1 MAGMSKRK
9 YERACAEKWQQ
20 WKDAGLAPATRKKAL
35 KIIERKFKALGI
47 VLREFKPER
56 GVFGV
61 IPSHEVKAVI
71 AKSIIDE
78 DLPDEQLN
86 DDLSFLVWDMTEN
99 KGQASTDSWRRAA
112 PKPPES
118 EKIMSRN
125 DRDGDG
131 RMKKS
136 KIITEKALI
145 RRINARLAGTRYEL
159 STISFYSGPPI
170 DPNRKF
176 QILDAIGREL
186 GVLKPQEVVGE
197 DDETARRRWISGL
210 GSGER

>member
-9 YERACAEKWQQ
+9 YERVCHERWQR

-35 KIIERKFKALGI
+35 KIIEREFKAMGIMLRKFKPKGTVFSFIPPLG
-47 VLREFKPER
+47 VR
-56 GVFGV
+56 V
-61 IPSHEVKAVI
+61 AI

-78 DLPDEQLN
+78 DLPDGQLN
-86 DDLSFLVWDMTEN
+86 DNLSFLVWDMTEN
-99 KGQASTDSWRRAA
+99 KGRAPIDSWLRAA

-118 EKIMSRN
+118 KKIVSRN
-125 DRDGDG
+125 DQDEDG

-159 STISFYSGPPI
+159 STICFYSGPPI

-176 QILDAIGREL
+176 REFSASVRDAI
-186 GVLKPQEVVGE
+186 
-197 DDETARRRWISGL
+197 
-210 GSGER
+210 

>member
-1 MAGMSKRK
+1 MSKRK
-9 YERACAEKWQQ
+9 YERVCHERWQR

-35 KIIERKFKALGI
+35 KIIEREFKAMGIMLRKFKPKGTVFSFIPPLG
-47 VLREFKPER
+47 VR
-56 GVFGV
+56 
-61 IPSHEVKAVI
+61 AAI

-78 DLPDEQLN
+78 DLPDGQLN
-86 DDLSFLVWDMTEN
+86 DNLSFLVWDMTEN
-99 KGQASTDSWRRAA
+99 KGRAPIDSWLRAA

-118 EKIMSRN
+118 KKIVSRN
-125 DRDGDG
+125 DQDEDG

>member
-9 YERACAEKWQQ
+9 YERVCHERWQR

-35 KIIERKFKALGI
+35 KIIEREFKAMGIMLRKFKPKGTVFSFIPPLG
-47 VLREFKPER
+47 VR
-56 GVFGV
+56 
-61 IPSHEVKAVI
+61 AAI

-78 DLPDEQLN
+78 DLPDGQLN
-86 DDLSFLVWDMTEN
+86 DNLSFLVWDMTEN
-99 KGQASTDSWRRAA
+99 KGRAPIDSWLRAA

-118 EKIMSRN
+118 KKIVSRN
-125 DRDGDG
+125 DQDEDG

-159 STISFYSGPPI
+159 STICFYSGPPI

-186 GVLKPQEVVGE
+186 GVLKPREVVGG
-197 DDETARRRWISGL
+197 DDPTARRRWLSRL
-210 GSGER
+210 SRGER